1 LICGTEKSS
10 SERLEVRMISL
21 GALDRARGIA
31 AVLLA
36 SLLASGTAAAA
47 EPESE
52 YDERERQLLD
62 QIEAIEARN
71 GRHSAEMLDALRGLI
86 LLYRE
91 HERHSLSLA
100 ALASALQVVRVSQ
113 GLYSLDQVP
122 LLFQQIY
129 VEEARGNDPEVWRLE
144 QELLALVRRH
154 PDDLRTVPAL
164 HEMADRQMAVLDRV
178 LAGESH
184 PNIALGCFYK
194 LWPNNSG
201 NCTSGSRK
209 TAVQGMLA
217 EAQRNYSAAIT
228 TLLRNEHHESDELQE
243 LEMKVIRG
251 IYMVRSLYEDQH
263 SRIGKPMPLVPSYV
277 GTDSIEPWRSR
288 MAPIVDLAGWELPY
302 PNMGALDE
310 RETPETETRHVRIM
324 DPYHRGRQS
333 LRRLYAYAAS
343 STPLTQAEIALQIA
357 DWDLLYSNNGLAV
370 DRYELV
376 YAMLE
381 EAGVARASI
390 EELFEPPTPVVL
402 PAFEP
407 NPLAAD
413 ETKPAN
419 GYIDVAFEITRF
431 GKSRGVEI
439 RGENNATQAAKRDLV
454 GLITQSRFRP
464 RPTGG
469 QFGGTSS
476 VVVRYYLYDP
486 T

>member
-1 LICGTEKSS
+1 M
-10 SERLEVRMISL
+10 VSL
-21 GALDRARGIA
+21 DALDRARG
-31 AVLLA
+31 VTVWLLV
-36 SLLASGTAAAA
+36 SLLASGTAAAL
-47 EPESE
+47 EPEGE
-52 YDERERQLLD
+52 YDERERQLLE

-71 GRHSAEMLDALRGLI
+71 GRNSAEMLEPLRGLV

-91 HERHSLSLA
+91 HEEHASALA
-100 ALASALQVVRVSQ
+100 ALTSALQVVRVTQ
-113 GLYSLDQVP
+113 GLYSLEQAP

-129 VEEARGNDPEVWRLE
+129 VEEARGNHPEVWRLE

-154 PDDLRTVPAL
+154 PDDLRSVPAL
-164 HEMADRQMAVLDRV
+164 HEIGDRQMAVLDRV
-178 LAGESH
+178 LAGENH

-194 LWPNNSG
+194 VWPNNSG
-201 NCTSGSRK
+201 TCMAGSRQ

-228 TLLRNEHHESDELQE
+228 TLLRNERHDSDELTE
-243 LEMKVIRG
+243 LEMKMIRG
-251 IYMVRSLYEDQH
+251 IHMVRSLYEEQH
-263 SRIGKPMPLVPSYV
+263 SRIGKPMPLVPSYI

-302 PNMGALDE
+302 PSMGALDA
-310 RETPETETRHVRIM
+310 RETPEAETRHVRIM

-343 STPLTQAEIALQIA
+343 STPLTQAEIAVQIA

-381 EAGVARASI
+381 DAGVDRAAI
-390 EELFEPPTPVVL
+390 EQLFEPPTPVVL

-413 ETKPAN
+413 ETRPAS

-431 GKSRGVEI
+431 GKSRAVEI
-439 RGENNATQAAKRDLV
+439 RGESNATQAARRGLV
-454 GLITQSRFRP
+454 DLITQSRFRP
-464 RPTGG
+464 RPTSG
-469 QFGGTSS
+469 QFGGMSS